1 MVAVHPYPPAEL
13 EDALRKVAQRAP
25 LTQDEREMVLQA
37 LDETPAAAGGIV
49 LTDEEA
55 DELERDCLAADED
68 RKTGRFVSH
77 AEILT
82 VLGGA

>member
-1 MVAVHPYPPAEL
+1 MIAVHQYPSAEL
-13 EDALRKVAQRAP
+13 ENALSKVAQRAP
-25 LTQDEREMVLQA
+25 LTQDEREMVLQV
-37 LDETPAAAGGIV
+37 LDETPAAAGGCV

-68 RKTGRFVSH
+68 RKAGRFVSH